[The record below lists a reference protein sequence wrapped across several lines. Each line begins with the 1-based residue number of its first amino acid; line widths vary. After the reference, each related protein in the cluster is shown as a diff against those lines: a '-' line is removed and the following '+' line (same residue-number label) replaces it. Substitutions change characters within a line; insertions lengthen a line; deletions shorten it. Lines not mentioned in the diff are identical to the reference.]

1 MFALK
6 KQIDEI
12 DRLQKRSD
20 FLRVQKENRKWI
32 AKGLVLQIGDSP
44 DGEFRFGLTAT
55 RRLSKSAVKRNRIK
69 RRLKAAAYDIL
80 PIYAKKN
87 MDYILVGRPE
97 TLSRSYSDIQKDLK
111 WCLGKLNCLKTDHT

>member
-69 RRLKAAAYDIL
+69 RRLRAAAYDIL
-80 PIYAKKN
+80 PVYAQKN